1 MRNFGKTALALV
13 LASGLAACG
22 APKDEA
28 APPEAAPAAEV
39 PAAEAPAPAAA
50 TSAAA
55 APAAGARPVA
65 FAQCATC
72 HAVEPG
78 KHGIGPSLAGVF
90 GTKSGDIP
98 GFAFSPAMKAANL
111 TWDEATLDE
120 YLTAPMKKVPGTK
133 MAFAGIADPAKRA
146 EVVAYVKSLK

>member
-1 MRNFGKTALALV
+1 MRTIGKTALALV

-28 APPEAAPAAEV
+28 AAPEVAPAVEAPAAT
-39 PAAEAPAPAAA
+39 PAAA
-50 TSAAA
+50 VSAA
-55 APAAGARPVA
+55 AAGARPVA

-72 HAVEPG
+72 HAVAPG
-78 KHGIGPSLAGVF
+78 KHGVGPSLAGVF
-90 GTKSGDIP
+90 GAKSGAIP
-98 GFAFSPAMKAANL
+98 GYGFSTAMKAANL

-120 YLTAPMKKVPGTK
+120 YLAAPMKKVPGTK
-133 MAFAGIADPAKRA
+133 MAFAGIADAAKRA